1 MLRYADTCI
10 LLSLI
15 FRDSGTEAAL
25 EWLERTGAESVMIS
39 HWTLTEFVSA
49 AGIMA
54 RRAALSPALH
64 REGLGKLRRFTAA
77 RLTVV
82 SPAAMDFERASVW
95 LEDHRSGLRA
105 GDALHLAICARQGFT
120 LITADAALAQ
130 AAETHALAVERIGQ
144 Q

>member
-1 MLRYADTCI
+1 MIRYADTCI

-25 EWLERTGAESVMIS
+25 EWLERTGTESIIIS

-49 AGIMA
+49 AGVMA
-54 RRAALSPALH
+54 RRGDLPPTLH
-64 REGLGKLRRFTAA
+64 REGLGRLRRFMAA

-82 SPAAMDFERASVW
+82 SPTTMDFERASIW
-95 LEDHRSGLRA
+95 LEDYRSGLRA
-105 GDALHLAICARQGFT
+105 GDALHLATCARQGFT
-120 LITADAALAQ
+120 LTTVDETLAQ

-144 Q
+144 E